1 MKHAL
6 RVAAFATGILAF
18 GFSQAKAQQDSSLGH
33 KISHAA
39 KKVGHATAHAAA
51 SGVAAVKDKKYEGKC
66 GPQGQ
71 TVYINENNQFYYVNK
86 RGHMVYLK
94 KSQLMDKPA
103 DKD

>member
-1 MKHAL
+1 MKHVL
-6 RVAAFATGILAF
+6 KVAIFATGILAF
-18 GFSQAKAQQDSSLGH
+18 GLSHAQAQQDSSLGH
-33 KISHAA
+33 KIGHVA

-71 TVYINENNQFYYVNK
+71 AVYINENNKFYYVNK
-86 RGHMVYLK
+86 KGHRVYLQ